1 MKQEPENYLGPLK
14 RAQAYQ
20 GSGKLGEAVTDLEM
34 VLRIKPDHSAS
45 ARKRLQLLVQ
55 LGRYQDVI
63 DGIHAYNQKWSDAV
77 AELRE
82 LLGKSS
88 TLLAFTNQLKHWKTH
103 KNWNGAL
110 ETLTNMEKEGASREF
125 VELEKCEILLE
136 SGKNYEA
143 VAEAM
148 VILKRDS
155 TNIPA
160 LLLRARAFFR
170 LGELDAA
177 LNHLKQCLKVNPAD
191 EACNEEMEA
200 ATAWHTTRAEYQKL
214 LGAQD
219 WAKAS
224 VALKAALTHMPD
236 ATVYQ
241 IEVHVGLCES
251 LAKGGA
257 TMAEWEEGILI
268 CGRAAEQG
276 GSPEAMRE
284 MRGDLHAKLGK
295 YAEAITDFTAVLQS
309 QPNNHRM
316 RQRIQEMQN
325 AKKLAE
331 RKDYYKILD
340 LPRDCT
346 KQQVKTQFRKMAL
359 IWHPDKFTKP
369 DDLEKANSMFQ
380 DINEAYDVL
389 TDPEKKARYDRGEDV
404 DQQPQQQHHGFNPFG
419 GFGGGQFHFKFN

>member
-1 MKQEPENYLGPLK
+1 MK
-14 RAQAYQ
+14 RSQAHHGAGNLQ
-20 GSGKLGEAVTDLEM
+20 DALADLDL
-34 VLRIKPDHSAS
+34 VLRLKPDHSKS
-45 ARKRLQLLVQ
+45 SLKRLQLLLQ
-55 LGRYQDVI
+55 LGRFQDVI
-63 DGIHAYNQKWSDAV
+63 DGVHAHRRQFSGDSVAV
-77 AELRE
+77 LTE

-88 TLLAFTNQLKHWKTH
+88 TLLAFRNQLNHWKAAQ
-103 KNWNGAL
+103 NWGSAL
-110 ETLTNMEKEGASREF
+110 ASLESMEKEGASRDF
-125 VELEKCEILLE
+125 LELEKCEILFA
-136 SGKNYEA
+136 SGQYYET

-148 VILKRDS
+148 SILKRDS
-155 TNIPA
+155 SHIPA
-160 LLLRARAFFR
+160 LLLRARAFFN

-177 LNHLKQCLKVNPAD
+177 LNHLKQCLKVNPSQED
-191 EACNEEMEA
+191 CSDEMEA
-200 ATAWHTTRAEYQKL
+200 ATAWHATRTEYQRL

-219 WAKAS
+219 WAKAAP
-224 VALKAALTHMPD
+224 ALKSALTNMPD
-236 ATVYQ
+236 IKVYQ
-241 IEVHVGLCES
+241 AEVHMGLCES

-257 TMAEWEEGILI
+257 TIADWEEGVVV
-268 CGRAAEQG
+268 CGHAANLG
-276 GSPEAMRE
+276 ASPEAMRE

-295 YAEAITDFTAVLQS
+295 YSEAIHDFTTVLQS

-346 KQQVKTQFRKMAL
+346 KQQVKVQFRKMAL
-359 IWHPDKFTKP
+359 VWHPDRFTKP
-369 DDLEKANSMFQ
+369 EDLEKANSMFQ

-404 DQQPQQQHHGFNPFG
+404 DQQPQQHHHGFNPFGG